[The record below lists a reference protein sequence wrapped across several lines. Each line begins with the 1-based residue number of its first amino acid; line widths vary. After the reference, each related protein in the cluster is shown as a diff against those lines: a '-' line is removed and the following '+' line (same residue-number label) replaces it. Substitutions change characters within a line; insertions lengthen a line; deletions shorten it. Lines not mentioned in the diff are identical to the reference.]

1 MNSATINTNNY
12 DKYTK
17 NGLLSII
24 NSMKKKEIFTMMNDY
39 NTQNGNIIDKVIEKN
54 NSIIKK
60 EKITIQKKNL
70 AQRNLEIFDILA
82 FSSSQRFIFDFV
94 KNNST
99 FFFC

>member
-1 MNSATINTNNY
+1 MTSMNTNTNINTNNY

-17 NGLLSII
+17 NDLLSII

-39 NTQNGNIIDKVIEKN
+39 NTQNGNIIYKVIEKN

-70 AQRNLEIFDILA
+70 NKLYLQQAMD
-82 FSSSQRFIFDFV
+82 
-94 KNNST
+94 NNKIYNNV
-99 FFFC
+99 